1 MRYNSVLKTCNHA
14 NYLLQRLHMRNCLTL
29 LIMANVALEIL
40 PEFPKDRELQS
51 LFVIFIPNHS
61 RFFLF

>member
-1 MRYNSVLKTCNHA
+1 
-14 NYLLQRLHMRNCLTL
+14 MRNCLTL

-51 LFVIFIPNHS
+51 LFVIFIPNYS